1 MTIFRSRA
9 PVAIVSH
16 RTAASSPAWAQSTA
30 AGGESAPSAPA
41 AASTDPSASA
51 TPVADALAPAWRIQI
66 EPSIWYVSPS
76 GRVKL
81 PVSSGTGPGGFTTAG
96 DDVKLERLNLDSP
109 RFEPTGEVHLTGA
122 RWRFTFSGATYSV
135 EQDTTADST
144 FRLGSITAAPG
155 DRLDVDFDFTT
166 VEATA
171 GYRFL
176 GRDFADPARTEQPD
190 QGVAAVG
197 RVHALFGARF
207 YDVGF
212 DVRTASGPFEQAS
225 ADEFFAEPIAGL
237 RAELDLAEAFSLDL
251 QVTAGGLPAGDHTS
265 YSLDIMAGFQWRPH
279 PNVGLQIGYRQ
290 LAYWLSDGEDAEEF
304 EYNGR
309 LAGLFA
315 GLVVRF

>member
-1 MTIFRSRA
+1 MTTFRSRA
-9 PVAIVSH
+9 PVAIVSLL
-16 RTAASSPAWAQSTA
+16 TAAASPAWAQ
-30 AGGESAPSAPA
+30 APSPS
-41 AASTDPSASA
+41 ASTDPAAPA
-51 TPVADALAPAWRIQI
+51 TPPADALAPAWRVQI
-66 EPSIWYVSPS
+66 EPSFWYVSPS

-81 PVSSGTGPGGFTTAG
+81 PVSSGTGPGGFTSAG

-109 RFEPTGEVHLTGA
+109 RFEPAGEVHLTSA

-176 GRDFADPARTEQPD
+176 GRDFADPAHTERPD
-190 QGVAAVG
+190 QAVAAVG
-197 RVHALFGARF
+197 RVYALFGARF

-212 DVRTASGPFEQAS
+212 DVRTASGPFQQAS
-225 ADEFFAEPIAGL
+225 ADQFFAEPIAGL
-237 RAELDLAEAFSLDL
+237 RAELDLAESFTLDL
-251 QVTAGGLPAGDHTS
+251 QLTAGGLPAGSSSS
-265 YSLDIMAGFQWRPH
+265 YSIDIQAGFQWRLH
-279 PNVGLQIGYRQ
+279 PNLGIQIGYRQ
-290 LAYWLSDGEDAEEF
+290 LAYWLADGEDAEEF

-315 GLVVRF
+315 GMTLRF